1 MNYDINTASA
11 TTPRTKRSEKKPAAR
26 PATTVHRI
34 HFDDFSG
41 VDFERLVFAFLL
53 RTNDWLS
60 LDWYGQTGS
69 DSGRDIFGVRENDR
83 FPKGQKVCALCANW
97 QKLTKAKAKS
107 DLEKLKANPSGLP
120 DKCIVISGGV
130 VSAQLRD
137 AIKAEAANV
146 AIHDCEVWSG
156 PEFGERLREKAE
168 SLLKRFVGGEH
179 FPDSPNELRQFVG
192 SVQAGTDDE
201 RLALMSSLFD
211 RPAFYT
217 PFHQESS
224 VPAFK
229 KAITDTI
236 EALGTGVHRL
246 RDGTEIRRI
255 PSRHEITLPAIRTAL
270 AGIEKSLAKL
280 RATYD
285 GFVRTGEVRPCGCSE
300 QDCPI
305 FQVSHSAMRQMDD
318 LRSEILESFRKI
330 YPKFD
335 VRLGFH

>member
-1 MNYDINTASA
+1 M
-11 TTPRTKRSEKKPAAR
+11 
-26 PATTVHRI
+26 VHRI
-34 HFDDFSG
+34 HFEDYDG
-41 VDFERLVFAFLL
+41 TTFERLVFAFLL
-53 RTNDWLS
+53 RTNDWIS

-69 DSGRDIFGVRENDR
+69 DSGRDIWGLRESDR
-83 FPKGQKVCALCANW
+83 FPNGQRICALCANW

-107 DLEKLKANPSGLP
+107 DLAKLRKSPSGFP

-130 VSAQLRD
+130 ISAKLRD
-137 AIKAEAANV
+137 AIKNEASKV
-146 AIHDCEVWSG
+146 AIHECEVWSG
-156 PEFGERLREKAE
+156 PEFEERLRDKAE
-168 SLLKRFVGGEH
+168 SLLKRFFGGEA
-179 FPDSPNELRQFVG
+179 FPDSSKELQLFVG
-192 SVQAGTDDE
+192 SVQVDNDEE

-255 PSRHEITLPAIRTAL
+255 PSRHQIQSPATKKEL
-270 AGIEKSLAKL
+270 GSIEKQLAKL
-280 RATYD
+280 RTTYESL
-285 GFVRTGEVRPCGCSE
+285 VKAGEIRPCGCNVPECSVFH
-300 QDCPI
+300 PT
-305 FQVSHSAMRQMDD
+305 HSAIQQMDQI
-318 LRSEILESFRKI
+318 RSEILDSFRKI

-335 VRLGFH
+335 VRLGLDRSA